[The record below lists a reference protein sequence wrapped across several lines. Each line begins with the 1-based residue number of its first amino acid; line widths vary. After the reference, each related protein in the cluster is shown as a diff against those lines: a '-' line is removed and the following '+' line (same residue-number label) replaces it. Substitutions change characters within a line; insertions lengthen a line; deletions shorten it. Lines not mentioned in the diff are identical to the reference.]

1 MTGVGPDRPVICAVV
16 LDVDGTVLRSD
27 HSVSLATSRAI
38 ARVIAVGVPVIL
50 ASSRSPRGLQPV
62 QAALG
67 LVGHHLVAYQG
78 ALTGRLTGSGFAEFE
93 ALHELPMDLTDAREI
108 AAMAAEQGYSVSWYA
123 GLTWYVD
130 QIDFRIRREAAVTGE
145 TPTVVDLSSLTAP
158 AHKILCIGPAGTPPA
173 RLYELAERMPKGTV
187 GRRSHSTYLEVTVSA
202 ADKPVGVDALAS
214 HLGFRADQV
223 AAFGDGD
230 NDLGMFAYAGTA
242 VAMGN
247 ATAAIAAAAT
257 MITAAQDQDG
267 VAQALLRLLNQGSI
281 GPAPLRTS

>member
-1 MTGVGPDRPVICAVV
+1 MPGVEPARPVICAVV

-27 HSVSLATSRAI
+27 HSVSPATSRAI

-62 QAALG
+62 QGALG

-78 ALTGRLTGSGFAEFE
+78 ALTGRLTGTGSAEFE
-93 ALHELPMDLTDAREI
+93 VLHELPMDLIHARVI
-108 AAMAAEQGYSVSWYA
+108 AAMAADQGYSVSWYA

-145 TPTVVDLSSLTAP
+145 TPTVVDLFSLTAP
-158 AHKILCIGPAGTPPA
+158 AHKILCIGPVGTSPD
-173 RLYELAERMPKGTV
+173 RLYELAERMPEGTV
-187 GRRSHSTYLEVTVSA
+187 GRRSHSTYLEVTVSG
-202 ADKPVGVDALAS
+202 ADKPVGVEALAS
-214 HLGFRADQV
+214 HLGFCADQV

-257 MITAAQDQDG
+257 MTTATQDRDG
-267 VAQALLRLLNQGSI
+267 VAQALTRLLVQGSI
-281 GPAPLRTS
+281 RPAGANT